1 MISQMGPI
9 LLQIRTPP
17 LSRSIYCCKQLG
29 SGLIIQLIK
38 DTHKQQTDIFTNLSN
53 AIINLEVSGSRQNPI
68 SFDFIVES
76 NSCNNYTLDSI
87 IKNKNIFYSLLLLL
101 LLLLLIFFRK
111 EGFILIEEEH
121 YYNHQNPYILINI
134 LVFLKKVVYLQMSLL
149 FGLMFSG
156 IGCLCRICN
165 LHLA

>member
-1 MISQMGPI
+1 MGPI

-17 LSRSIYCCKQLG
+17 LSRFIYCCKILG

-38 DTHKQQTDIFTNLSN
+38 DTHKQQTYIFTNLIN
-53 AIINLEVSGSRQNPI
+53 AMNLEASGIRQNPT
-68 SFDFIVES
+68 SFWFAFDFIVES
-76 NSCNNYTLDSI
+76 NSCNNYTLDSR

-101 LLLLLIFFRK
+101 LLLLSRK
-111 EGFILIEEEH
+111 EGFILIEEEQ
-121 YYNHQNPYILINI
+121 YYNHQNPYINLTIHI
-134 LVFLKKVVYLQMSLL
+134 LVFLKKVVSFQMSLL

-156 IGCLCRICN
+156 IGCLCQICN